1 MTNYKDGVIE
11 LENAI
16 LVITSLENFL
26 KYKPPCDECLIQSM
40 CIKESTDIE
49 PEYLVINVCNKLKTF
64 FITNNK
70 IRIEEDELVKLE
82 RLVRIKV

>member
-16 LVITSLENFL
+16 LVITTLENFL

-49 PEYLVINVCNKLKTF
+49 PEYMVINVCDKLKSF
-64 FITNNK
+64 LIDNK
-70 IRIEEDELVKLE
+70 EIRIKEDELVKLE
-82 RLVRIKV
+82 RIKV